1 MLNHSLPSVAVS
13 KSESRLMATK
23 IQASLDE
30 LQYGT
35 QLGNYIIQSVLG
47 RGAFGITYLAID
59 NLDRKVAIKEYLPS
73 GFSKRDQRHT
83 VSPLTEDNQELFQYG
98 LDCFLDEAK
107 TVGKFNHPNIV
118 RVLAYFEENQTA
130 YMVMEYEL
138 GQDLKAYLEKY
149 PKLSE
154 RRLLEIFCPINDGL
168 IKVHEH
174 GYIHRDIKPANI
186 YIRKDES
193 PVLLDFGAARDVFNS
208 KVDQLTRIM
217 TPGYAPYEQ
226 DNPSWA
232 DQGSWT
238 DIYALGATLYYAM
251 LNERIVAAQERASAM
266 MLKTDDPYEG
276 LINRLNDKYTPHFLR
291 AIDHALAFH
300 PTNRPQT
307 VKEWN
312 HELLGNERSDE
323 DVTRILSPKMAA
335 NRVESETTVQLSPEI
350 AKPKSNIVN
359 TEAVSNKTKNIQVD
373 RIKISENQ
381 SETKKLQ
388 ENTEDTHP
396 EKLATQKKYSNTLL
410 FTFIILALVAIG
422 SIGFYIFPP
431 KPKDNDQTLTVD
443 KSSNTIQTINAEG
456 ESKINSNQE
465 VIVIPVV
472 PEDTIKPLNKI
483 RPDTDTK
490 KDNNKESRKNQSQ
503 SKDNINP
510 QLDEIIY
517 SKAEIALT
525 HLISASGFYMR
536 ANIKQKAIDDFQ
548 KDEITSSSKIVT
560 TLKLQHNSFM
570 NKFKEHFD
578 SYIKYL
584 GQLKKYNQV
593 QVSDNIN
600 KIMSEAE
607 HANKSIHIKLGE
619 FFTESIKLNNT
630 ETDSLDKSLKTI
642 LQEF

>member
-1 MLNHSLPSVAVS
+1 
-13 KSESRLMATK
+13 MATK

-59 NLDRKVAIKEYLPS
+59 NLDRKVAIKEYLPA

-251 LNERIVAAQERASAM
+251 LNERIVAAQERASAI
-266 MLKTDDPYEG
+266 MLKTDDPYKD

-335 NRVESETTVQLSPEI
+335 RVESETTVQLSSEI
-350 AKPKSNIVN
+350 AKPKPNIFN
-359 TEAVSNKTKNIQVD
+359 TETVSNKTKNIQVD
-373 RIKISENQ
+373 RIKIGGSENR
-381 SETKKLQ
+381 SKTKQLE
-388 ENTEDTHP
+388 ENIEDTRS
-396 EKLATQKKYSNTLL
+396 EKSAIRKKKSNTLL
-410 FTFIILALVAIG
+410 FTFIALSFVAIG
-422 SIGFYIFPP
+422 IGSYTFLNEDNYKTFTTD
-431 KPKDNDQTLTVD
+431 KP
-443 KSSNTIQTINAEG
+443 SNTIQTINAETKS
-456 ESKINSNQE
+456 EIKSNQE
-465 VIVIPVV
+465 VAVTPIVPI
-472 PEDTIKPLNKI
+472 DTIKSPNKT

-490 KDNNKESRKNQSQ
+490 KDNNKESRENQRL
-503 SKDNINP
+503 SKGSINS

-607 HANKSIHIKLGE
+607 HANKSTHIKLGE

-630 ETDSLDKSLKTI
+630 EIDSLDKSLKTI